1 MSCPGRLNL
10 TPSVSPV
17 VFKNLP
23 DKVLA
28 ILPDSSVG
36 MVSSKIR
43 GGFSVSQMLNGAEG
57 SHRRHQLFPGSMAHD
72 AVLVLD
78 PSPGENFGHPV
89 VLFYVDV
96 NVTKK
101 RCSHLDGIYLG
112 ELQNSNEKIKSIY
125 LKNTTAAEPHHYKS
139 HHFVRAGRKGIDA
152 ALLTCLGQFGLTP
165 GFCLSSLLQLT
176 VTFYS

>member
-1 MSCPGRLNL
+1 M
-10 TPSVSPV
+10 SPV
-17 VFKNLP
+17 VFKNLA
-23 DKVLA
+23 DRVLA

-43 GGFSVSQMLNGAEG
+43 GGFSVSQKLNGAEG

-112 ELQNSNEKIKSIY
+112 ELLKIIKTPRQLNLTITNLTIL
-125 LKNTTAAEPHHYKS
+125 LKQ
-139 HHFVRAGRKGIDA
+139 AGKE
-152 ALLTCLGQFGLTP
+152 
-165 GFCLSSLLQLT
+165 
-176 VTFYS
+176 

>member
-1 MSCPGRLNL
+1 MK
-10 TPSVSPV
+10 SVFLFRIPV
-17 VFKNLP
+17 GHS

-36 MVSSKIR
+36 MLSSKLR
-43 GGFSVSQMLNGAEG
+43 RRFSGSQVLNGMQG
-57 SHRRHQLFPGSMAHD
+57 PHQQSLPRSMAHD

-112 ELQNSNEKIKSIY
+112 ESQHTDSY
-125 LKNTTAAEPHHYKS
+125 P
-139 HHFVRAGRKGIDA
+139 VRE
-152 ALLTCLGQFGLTP
+152 L
-165 GFCLSSLLQLT
+165 
-176 VTFYS
+176 

>member
-1 MSCPGRLNL
+1 MSKSNSRCLL
-10 TPSVSPV
+10 WSL
-17 VFKNLP
+17 KNLP

-43 GGFSVSQMLNGAEG
+43 GGFTVSQMLNGAEG

-101 RCSHLDGIYLG
+101 RCSHMDGIYLG
-112 ELQNSNEKIKSIY
+112 ELQNSNKCLCEVSEEINLYISVLSLQNKR
-125 LKNTTAAEPHHYKS
+125 KNDWYW
-139 HHFVRAGRKGIDA
+139 KG
-152 ALLTCLGQFGLTP
+152 LCLA
-165 GFCLSSLLQLT
+165 CCIH
-176 VTFYS
+176 

>member
-1 MSCPGRLNL
+1 MHISLPQRYCRHAVVYQDDFLTFALCVNL
-10 TPSVSPV
+10 TLSD
-17 VFKNLP
+17 LP

-57 SHRRHQLFPGSMAHD
+57 SHRRHQLFPGYMAHD

-112 ELQNSNEKIKSIY
+112 EAK
-125 LKNTTAAEPHHYKS
+125 
-139 HHFVRAGRKGIDA
+139 R
-152 ALLTCLGQFGLTP
+152 
-165 GFCLSSLLQLT
+165 GFFLIVQSVSVKFHL
-176 VTFYS
+176 

>member
-1 MSCPGRLNL
+1 MSCPEHLRLTL
-10 TPSVSPV
+10 LCLLWSLKTIA
-17 VFKNLP
+17 

-89 VLFYVDV
+89 GLFYVDV

-101 RCSHLDGIYLG
+101 RCSHLDGVYLG
-112 ELQNSNEKIKSIY
+112 ELRYFNES
-125 LKNTTAAEPHHYKS
+125 LLLGS
-139 HHFVRAGRKGIDA
+139 FV
-152 ALLTCLGQFGLTP
+152 
-165 GFCLSSLLQLT
+165 SSLL
-176 VTFYS
+176 

>member
-1 MSCPGRLNL
+1 MRGRGRVLQSDMSCPEHLNL
-10 TPSVSPV
+10 TLSVSPA

-36 MVSSKIR
+36 MVSSKIQ

-112 ELQNSNEKIKSIY
+112 ELQNFGSCPKSVCV
-125 LKNTTAAEPHHYKS
+125 K
-139 HHFVRAGRKGIDA
+139 F
-152 ALLTCLGQFGLTP
+152 
-165 GFCLSSLLQLT
+165 QL
-176 VTFYS
+176 

>member
-1 MSCPGRLNL
+1 MKTVFLFRI
-10 TPSVSPV
+10 PV
-17 VFKNLP
+17 GHS

-36 MVSSKIR
+36 MLSSKLR
-43 GGFSVSQMLNGAEG
+43 RRFSGSQVLNGMQG
-57 SHRRHQLFPGSMAHD
+57 PHRHQQSLPRSMAHD

-112 ELQNSNEKIKSIY
+112 ESQDTDSYPVHEL
-125 LKNTTAAEPHHYKS
+125 
-139 HHFVRAGRKGIDA
+139 
-152 ALLTCLGQFGLTP
+152 
-165 GFCLSSLLQLT
+165 
-176 VTFYS
+176 